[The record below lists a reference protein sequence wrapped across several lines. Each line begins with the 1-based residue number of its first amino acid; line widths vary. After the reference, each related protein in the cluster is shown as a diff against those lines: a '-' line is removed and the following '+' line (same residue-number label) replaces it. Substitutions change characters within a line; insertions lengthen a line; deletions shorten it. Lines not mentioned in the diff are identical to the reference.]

1 MDSQTVIAVSAIV
14 IAIASLV
21 VSVYQVRATRL
32 HNRHTLRPLLQL
44 RLKTSAGQRAGI
56 WMVNTGLGPAIITG
70 TRVWLD
76 GEELG
81 SWNRETSRQVRR
93 DIAPYPR
100 ASALSDG
107 MGVPPGFTDYLLTV
121 DDYNPAANGTFLEL
135 ITRRMDLEVSYES
148 LYGGEGYTVST
159 RRNSWWQ
166 SEIPPAYDPAPAPSH
181 NDVSGSD
188 EAKLS

>member
-1 MDSQTVIAVSAIV
+1 MDSQTVIAVCATV

-44 RLKTSAGQRAGI
+44 RK
-56 WMVNTGLGPAIITG
+56 
-70 TRVWLD
+70 
-76 GEELG
+76 
-81 SWNRETSRQVRR
+81 

-121 DDYNPAANGTFLEL
+121 DDYNPAANSAFLNL
-135 ITRRMDLEVSYES
+135 IVERVDLEIRYES
-148 LYGGEGYTVST
+148 LYGGENYTVST
-159 RRNSWWQ
+159 RKNSWWQ
-166 SEIPPAYDPAPAPSH
+166 SEIPPAHENASSESAPAIDPPR
-181 NDVSGSD
+181 NDISVSDGT
-188 EAKLS
+188 KLAQHRPPPAGA